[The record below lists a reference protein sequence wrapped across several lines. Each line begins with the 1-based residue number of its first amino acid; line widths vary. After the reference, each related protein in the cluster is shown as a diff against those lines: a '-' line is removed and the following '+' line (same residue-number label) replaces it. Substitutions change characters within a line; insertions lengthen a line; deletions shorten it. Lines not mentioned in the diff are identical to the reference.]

1 MVKERLLERLSRQEL
16 PNLNDRRTPEDLVK
30 ASIQRYLSRLLNVR
44 RGSVP
49 VDAEYGLSDM
59 SNIAGSFAVG
69 YVSEIQREILIQIDR
84 YEKRLLK
91 PTIQQVVEEREVITL
106 KFILKGQIDLSVS
119 STEIMK
125 ELSMFLRIDS
135 AGQIRVEFAHGL

>member
-49 VDAEYGLSDM
+49 VDDEYGLSDM

-69 YVSEIQREILIQIDR
+69 YVSDIQREILVQIDR
-84 YEKRLLK
+84 YEKRLLN

-106 KFILKGQIDLSVS
+106 KFILTGQIDLSVG
-119 STEIMK
+119 STPVTK
-125 ELSMFLRIDS
+125 EFSMFLRIDS
-135 AGQIRVEFAHGL
+135 AGQVKVELTHGL

>member
-1 MVKERLLERLSRQEL
+1 MVKERLLERLSRQES
-16 PNLNDRRTPEDLVK
+16 PHLNDRRTLEDLVK
-30 ASIQRYLSRLLNVR
+30 VSIQRYLSRLLNVR

-49 VDAEYGLSDM
+49 VDAEYGLADM

-69 YVSEIQREILIQIDR
+69 YVSDMQREILIQIDR

-106 KFILKGQIDLSVS
+106 KFILAGEIDLSVG
-119 STEIMK
+119 STAATK
-125 ELSMFLRIDS
+125 EFSMFLRIDS
-135 AGQIRVEFAHGL
+135 AGQVRVEPAHGL

>member
-1 MVKERLLERLSRQEL
+1 VVKERLLERLSRQEL

-49 VDAEYGLSDM
+49 IDAEYGLSDM

-135 AGQIRVEFAHGL
+135 AGQVRVEFAHGL

>member
-1 MVKERLLERLSRQEL
+1 VAKERLLERLSRQEL

-49 VDAEYGLSDM
+49 VDIEYGLSDM

-106 KFILKGQIDLSVS
+106 KFILRGQIDLSVG
-119 STEIMK
+119 STEVIK

-135 AGQIRVEFAHGL
+135 AGQVRVELAHGL

>member
-1 MVKERLLERLSRQEL
+1 MAKERLLERLSRQEL

-30 ASIQRYLSRLLNVR
+30 ASIQRYLARLLNVR

-49 VDAEYGLSDM
+49 VDIEYGLSDM

-106 KFILKGQIDLSVS
+106 KFILKGQIDLSVG
-119 STEIMK
+119 STEVIK

-135 AGQIRVEFAHGL
+135 AGQVRVELAHGL

>member
-135 AGQIRVEFAHGL
+135 AGQVRVEFAHGL

>member
-1 MVKERLLERLSRQEL
+1 VVKERLLERLSRQES
-16 PNLNDRRTPEDLVK
+16 PHLNDRRTLEDLVK
-30 ASIQRYLSRLLNVR
+30 VSIQRYLSRLLNVR

-49 VDAEYGLSDM
+49 VDAEYGLADM

-69 YVSEIQREILIQIDR
+69 YVSDMQREILIQIDR

-106 KFILKGQIDLSVS
+106 KFILAGEIDLSVG
-119 STEIMK
+119 STAATK
-125 ELSMFLRIDS
+125 EFSMFLRIDS
-135 AGQIRVEFAHGL
+135 AGQVRVEPAHGL

>member
-1 MVKERLLERLSRQEL
+1 MAKERLLERLSRQEL

-49 VDAEYGLSDM
+49 VDIEYGLSDM

-106 KFILKGQIDLSVS
+106 KFILRGQIDLSVG
-119 STEIMK
+119 STEVIK

-135 AGQIRVEFAHGL
+135 AGQVRVELAHGL

>member
-1 MVKERLLERLSRQEL
+1 MVKERLLERLSRQEF
-16 PNLNDRRTPEDLVK
+16 PNLSDRRSPEDLVK

-49 VDAEYGLSDM
+49 VDTEYGLPDM

-69 YVSEIQREILIQIDR
+69 YVTDIQREILIQIDR

-91 PTIQQVVEEREVITL
+91 PTIQQVIEEREVITL
-106 KFILKGQIDLSVS
+106 KFILAGQIDLGIG
-119 STEIMK
+119 STAVIK
-125 ELSMFLRIDS
+125 EFSMFLRIDS
-135 AGQIRVEFAHGL
+135 AGQVRVEHAHGL

>member
-30 ASIQRYLSRLLNVR
+30 ASIQRYLARLLNVR

-49 VDAEYGLSDM
+49 VDVEYGLSDM

-106 KFILKGQIDLSVS
+106 KFILKGQIDLSVG
-119 STEIMK
+119 STEVIK

-135 AGQIRVEFAHGL
+135 AGQVRVELAHGL

>member
-49 VDAEYGLSDM
+49 IDAEYGLSDM

-69 YVSEIQREILIQIDR
+69 YVSDIQREILIQIDR

-106 KFILKGQIDLSVS
+106 KFILNGKIDVSVS
-119 STEIMK
+119 STEVLK
-125 ELSMFLRIDS
+125 EFSMFLRIDS
-135 AGQIRVEFAHGL
+135 AGQVRVELAHGL

>member
-106 KFILKGQIDLSVS
+106 KFILKGQIDLSVG
-119 STEIMK
+119 STEVIK

-135 AGQIRVEFAHGL
+135 AGQVRVEFAHGL

>member
-1 MVKERLLERLSRQEL
+1 VVKERLLERLSRQEL
-16 PNLNDRRTPEDLVK
+16 PHLNDRRTPEDLVK

-44 RGSVP
+44 RGSVR
-49 VDAEYGLSDM
+49 VDAVYGLSDM

-106 KFILKGQIDLSVS
+106 KFILKGQIDLSVG
-119 STEIMK
+119 STEVIK

-135 AGQIRVEFAHGL
+135 AGQVRVEFAHGL

>member
-1 MVKERLLERLSRQEL
+1 MAKERLLERLSRQEL

-49 VDAEYGLSDM
+49 IDIEYGLSDM

-106 KFILKGQIDLSVS
+106 KFILRGQIDLSVG
-119 STEIMK
+119 STEVIK

-135 AGQIRVEFAHGL
+135 AGQVRVELANGL

>member
-1 MVKERLLERLSRQEL
+1 VVKERLLERLSRQEL

-106 KFILKGQIDLSVS
+106 KFILKGQIDLSVG
-119 STEIMK
+119 STEVIK

-135 AGQIRVEFAHGL
+135 AGQVRVEFAHGL

>member
-1 MVKERLLERLSRQEL
+1 MVKERLLERLSRQEQ
-16 PNLNDRRTPEDLVK
+16 PNRNDRRSLEDLVK
-30 ASIQRYLSRLLNVR
+30 VSIQHYLSRLLNVR

-49 VDAEYGLSDM
+49 IDSEYGLSDM

-69 YVSEIQREILIQIDR
+69 YVSDMQRDILIQIDR

-106 KFILKGQIDLSVS
+106 KFILAGEIDLGVG
-119 STEIMK
+119 STAVTK

-135 AGQIRVEFAHGL
+135 AGQVRVEPAHGL

>member
-49 VDAEYGLSDM
+49 IDAEYGLSDM

-69 YVSEIQREILIQIDR
+69 YVSDIQREILIQIDR

-106 KFILKGQIDLSVS
+106 KFILTGKIDVSAS
-119 STEIMK
+119 STEVLK
-125 ELSMFLRIDS
+125 EFSMFLRIDS
-135 AGQIRVEFAHGL
+135 AGQVRVELAHGL

>member
-1 MVKERLLERLSRQEL
+1 MVKERLLERLSRQES
-16 PNLNDRRTPEDLVK
+16 PHLNDRRTPEDLVK

-49 VDAEYGLSDM
+49 VDAEYGLEDM

-69 YVSEIQREILIQIDR
+69 YVSDMQREILIQIDR

-106 KFILKGQIDLSVS
+106 KFILAGEIDLSVG
-119 STEIMK
+119 STTVTK
-125 ELSMFLRIDS
+125 EFSMFLRVDS
-135 AGQIRVEFAHGL
+135 AGQVRVEPAHGL

>member
-1 MVKERLLERLSRQEL
+1 
-16 PNLNDRRTPEDLVK
+16 
-30 ASIQRYLSRLLNVR
+30 
-44 RGSVP
+44 
-49 VDAEYGLSDM
+49 M

-106 KFILKGQIDLSVS
+106 KFILKGQIDLSVG
-119 STEIMK
+119 STEVIK

-135 AGQIRVEFAHGL
+135 AGQVRVELAHGL

>member
-1 MVKERLLERLSRQEL
+1 VVKERLLERLSRQEQ
-16 PNLNDRRTPEDLVK
+16 PNRNDRRSPEDLVK

-49 VDAEYGLSDM
+49 VDAEYGLLDM

-69 YVSEIQREILIQIDR
+69 YVTDIQRDILIQIDR

-106 KFILKGQIDLSVS
+106 KFILTGQIDLGVG
-119 STEIMK
+119 STVDTK
-125 ELSMFLRIDS
+125 EFSMFLRIDS
-135 AGQIRVEFAHGL
+135 AGQVRVELAHGL

>member
-1 MVKERLLERLSRQEL
+1 VVKERLLERLSRQEL
-16 PNLNDRRTPEDLVK
+16 PNLNDRRSPEDLVK

-135 AGQIRVEFAHGL
+135 AGQVRVEFAHGL

>member
-49 VDAEYGLSDM
+49 IDAEYGLSDM

-135 AGQIRVEFAHGL
+135 AGQVRVEFAHGL

>member
-1 MVKERLLERLSRQEL
+1 VVKERLLERLSRQEL
-16 PNLNDRRTPEDLVK
+16 PNLSDRRSPEDLVK

-49 VDAEYGLSDM
+49 VDAEYGVPDM

-69 YVSEIQREILIQIDR
+69 YVSDIQREILIQIDR

-91 PTIQQVVEEREVITL
+91 PTIQQVIEEREVITL
-106 KFILKGQIDLSVS
+106 KFILTGEIDLSDGLTAV
-119 STEIMK
+119 TK
-125 ELSMFLRIDS
+125 EFSMFLRIDS
-135 AGQIRVEFAHGL
+135 AGQVRVELANGL